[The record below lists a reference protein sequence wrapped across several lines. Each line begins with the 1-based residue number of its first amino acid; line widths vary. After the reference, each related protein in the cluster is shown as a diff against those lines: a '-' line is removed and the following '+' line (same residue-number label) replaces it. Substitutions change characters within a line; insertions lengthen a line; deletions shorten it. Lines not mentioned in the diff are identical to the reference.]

1 VISKIWQTFPHKE
14 TKFVGKSL
22 LYMPVKT
29 SLTFHMPKTTKGM
42 ELLQKEPRD
51 QNMH

>member
-1 VISKIWQTFPHKE
+1 MSKIWQTFPHKE

-29 SLTFHMPKTTKGM
+29 SLDFSQPKTPKCM